1 MLLDVCGVNMC
12 IQTDHVYDV
21 NMEETSMPRKGAYHH
36 GHLRSALI
44 EAGLAALASGQ
55 EGDLSLRLLARQVG
69 VTANAAYRHFT
80 DKDDLLNALA
90 AEGFRRFAR
99 GQRDA
104 IAGKSEPALRLQA
117 SGMAY
122 IAFATS
128 HAPLFRMMFSRVGCM
143 GDHAELLQASQDA
156 MSVLLESAA
165 AQVNGRPGDEHAVV
179 MAAACWALVHGL
191 SDLALG
197 GQLAVFGLPPQEL
210 IAKVMSLPAL
220 MK

>member
-1 MLLDVCGVNMC
+1 MR
-12 IQTDHVYDV
+12 IETDHVYDV
-21 NMEETSMPRKGAYHH
+21 NMEEASVPIKGAYHH
-36 GHLRSALI
+36 GNLRSALI
-44 EAGLAALASGQ
+44 EAGLTALASGQ
-55 EGDLSLRLLARQVG
+55 EGELSLRFLARQVG
-69 VTANAAYRHFT
+69 VTANAAYRHFA

-90 AEGFRRFAR
+90 AEGFRRFAQ
-99 GQRDA
+99 GQTDA
-104 IAGKSEPALRLQA
+104 IAGKTEPALRLQA

-128 HAPLFRMMFSRVGCM
+128 HAPLFRLMFARVGCM
-143 GDHAELLQASQDA
+143 GEHAELMQASRDS
-156 MSVLLESAA
+156 MGVLLESAA
-165 AQVNGRPGDEHAVV
+165 AQVNGQPGDEHAVI